1 MSLDIVGIFDP
12 TPVSDGLNTV
22 TSVVRGKWLDAGLS
36 AVSMV
41 PYIGDLAKAGKLG
54 SWAKTIDDVISM
66 AAKNPDFA
74 KAVDPVLDRIHDA
87 IDSLP
92 SGLPDGVEDTLGAVK
107 SKVSVRIRRSA
118 SEEQLALIKAGEIAP
133 DGVTKGMDYSA
144 DAIKNFDYGT
154 HLKKLIGPPPPNMDS
169 HHAHHILFKVGNKEA
184 QQLLVQKGQA
194 ILRKHGIDPI
204 YGKENLV
211 WAPNITGQHTKEML
225 EKVVNRLEKVDSV
238 SGTREEIIEVL
249 TESGQDAANLL

>member
-1 MSLDIVGIFDP
+1 
-12 TPVSDGLNTV
+12 
-22 TSVVRGKWLDAGLS
+22 
-36 AVSMV
+36 MV
-41 PYIGDLAKAGKLG
+41 PVL
-54 SWAKTIDDVISM
+54 IS
-66 AAKNPDFA
+66 
-74 KAVDPVLDRIHDA
+74 L
-87 IDSLP
+87 
-92 SGLPDGVEDTLGAVK
+92 
-107 SKVSVRIRRSA
+107 
-118 SEEQLALIKAGEIAP
+118 
-133 DGVTKGMDYSA
+133 
-144 DAIKNFDYGT
+144 
-154 HLKKLIGPPPPNMDS
+154 
-169 HHAHHILFKVGNKEA
+169 